1 MPCCTDAC
9 ECRFPPRAALNSP
22 AGVGPAPPVRKLRGS
37 VVPALVRGSVGPA
50 LVEGRRRFRVV
61 LGEGSVL
68 PAGWLEINGS
78 NCRAF
83 SQR

>member
-1 MPCCTDAC
+1 MPVSAG
-9 ECRFPPRAALNSP
+9 FLPSAALNSP
-22 AGVGPAPPVRKLRGS
+22 AGVGPAPPVWKLRGS

-50 LVEGRRRFRVV
+50 LVEGRFRVV

-78 NCRAF
+78 SCRAF

>member
-1 MPCCTDAC
+1 MPVSAG
-9 ECRFPPRAALNSP
+9 FLPSAALNSP

-78 NCRAF
+78 CCRVF